1 MVVVEV
7 IDVVIK
13 KDQIIKSKTPAKIIT
28 LQISQNNNNLAAS
41 KKNLIEVNKALRL
54 MRNSLTIIDQPAMS
68 KK

>member
-1 MVVVEV
+1 MAEV
-7 IDVVIK
+7 IEVVIK

-28 LQISQNNNNLAAS
+28 LQISQNNNKLAAN